1 MAEERTI
8 SSGFVYNKETKKVVE
23 SFIEDVTVATPDYNE
38 FFYGTKEEA
47 IAFGI
52 IFEEEILENE

>member
-1 MAEERTI
+1 MKTINTI
-8 SSGFVYNKETKKVVE
+8 SHGFVYNPNTMEVV
-23 SFIEDVTVATPDYNE
+23 SDFIGGVVVSTPDYNE
-38 FFYGTKEEA
+38 FFYGTKDEA